1 MPMSVRHRCA
11 EPARRT
17 LRPMA
22 MWSTMPVR
30 LLLLVLAVTP
40 VLTACDASGDSADV
54 SPTRPA
60 VTSPAKHDQPCRV
73 TLTQHNSIQV
83 AELHGP
89 PHELSFAGRGPIA
102 VDITGDC
109 PRSLRVAPAVTPG
122 RNINLGESTDQ
133 IPGDLSLSRRDTD
146 LALIYQP
153 CAETGG
159 SACRGPSDIKLFPLR
174 SRGIADANQRSAH

>member
-1 MPMSVRHRCA
+1 MKVRHWRA
-11 EPARRT
+11 EPARRR
-17 LRPMA
+17 LRHMA
-22 MWSTMPVR
+22 MWSTLPVR
-30 LLLLVLAVTP
+30 LLLVLAVTP

-54 SPTRPA
+54 SATTPA

-109 PRSLRVAPAVTPG
+109 PRDLRVAPAVSPG

-133 IPGDLSLSRRDTD
+133 VASQMRCKSAGVGSLLWARLGDGSGVFEMVGVGRGCWVEL
-146 LALIYQP
+146 
-153 CAETGG
+153 GG
-159 SACRGPSDIKLFPLR
+159 WLE
-174 SRGIADANQRSAH
+174 